1 MVPGWFWRHRHP
13 RGDPVQGLA
22 PPTACPFAAAATLF
36 ADPRSLRVSQSPEA
50 EPLSPAAIAARFV
63 EPGRIRA
70 VQPLGN
76 GQINDTYLVQLQP
89 DAGAAENEDR
99 AGFGAAFVLQRL
111 NAEVFKDPAE
121 VIANHGIVEEH
132 VNRRLQAGVP
142 ALAGRRW
149 EMPDLL
155 PPREEPGPALVV
167 AGDHWRAL
175 RFIDGAESVE
185 VIAGPDQARQVGVGL
200 GMFHLLISDLPVE
213 RLTDTLEG
221 FHITPLYLER
231 YDALGERRTG
241 RRPGEGDQ
249 DDWLQHQ
256 LWCEAFIEARRD
268 LAPVLEQARADGR
281 LPLRPIHGDPKV
293 NNLLLDPASGEAI
306 ALIDLD
312 TVKPGLVHYDIGDC
326 LRSGCNP
333 LGEDTTAFEA
343 VHFEAELFAAML
355 SGYLSVARSF
365 LTKPDWEAL
374 LVAPRLLA
382 FELGLR
388 FYTDHLEGDS
398 YFRTLH
404 PRHNLDRALVQ
415 FHLVASIEAQQEE
428 LAAILEGL
436 R

>member
-1 MVPGWFWRHRHP
+1 MAPVWPLRRRHP
-13 RGDPVQGLA
+13 PGDPVQVLA
-22 PPTACPFAAAATLF
+22 PPAAGLFAAAVTLPL
-36 ADPRSLRVSQSPEA
+36 DPRSLRVSPTPEA
-50 EPLSPAAIAARFV
+50 EPVSPAAVAARFV
-63 EPGRIRA
+63 EPGLIRA

-76 GQINDTYLVQLQP
+76 GQINDTYLVQLLP
-89 DAGAAENEDR
+89 DRGAADHEGG

-111 NAEVFKDPAE
+111 NAAVFTDPAA
-121 VIANHGIVEEH
+121 VIANHAVVEQH
-132 VNRRLQAGVP
+132 VKRRLRAGVP

-149 EMPDLL
+149 DLPELL
-155 PPREEPGPALVV
+155 PPREGPGPAVVV

-185 VIAGPDQARQVGVGL
+185 VIAGPEQAHQVGVGL

-213 RLTDTLEG
+213 RLTDTLKG
-221 FHITPLYLER
+221 FHVTPAYLAR
-231 YDALGERRTG
+231 YDALADRCTG
-241 RRPGEGDQ
+241 PSLGEGEQ
-249 DDWLQHQ
+249 AEWQRQQ

-268 LAPVLEQARADGR
+268 LVPVLEQALAAGL

-293 NNLLLDPASGEAI
+293 NNLLLDPGSGEAI

-333 LGEDTTAFEA
+333 LGEETTAFEA
-343 VHFEAELFAAML
+343 VHFDAALFEAML

-365 LTKPDWEAL
+365 LTKPDWDLL

-388 FYTDHLEGDS
+388 FYTDHLEGNP
-398 YFRTLH
+398 YFRTRH

-415 FHLVASIEAQQEE
+415 FHLVASIEAQQER
-428 LAAILEGL
+428 LTAILETL

>member
-1 MVPGWFWRHRHP
+1 
-13 RGDPVQGLA
+13 VQVLA
-22 PPTACPFAAAATLF
+22 PPAAGLFAAAVTLPL
-36 ADPRSLRVSQSPEA
+36 DPRSLRVSLTPEA
-50 EPLSPAAIAARFV
+50 EPVSPAAVAALFV

-89 DAGAAENEDR
+89 DRGAAEHEDPAAFG
-99 AGFGAAFVLQRL
+99 AGFGTAFVLQRL
-111 NAEVFKDPAE
+111 NAEVFQDPAA
-121 VIANHGIVEEH
+121 VIANHAVVEQH
-132 VNRRLQAGVP
+132 VKRRLRAGVP

-149 EMPDLL
+149 DLPELL
-155 PPREEPGPALVV
+155 PPREGPGPAVVV

-185 VIAGPDQARQVGVGL
+185 VITGPEQAHQVGVGL

-213 RLTDTLEG
+213 RLTDTLKG
-221 FHITPLYLER
+221 FHVTPAYLAR
-231 YDALGERRTG
+231 YDALADRCTG
-241 RRPGEGDQ
+241 PSLGEGEQ
-249 DDWLQHQ
+249 AEWQRQ
-256 LWCEAFIEARRD
+256 QVWCEAFIEARRD
-268 LAPVLEQARADGR
+268 LVPVLEQALAAGL

-293 NNLLLDPASGEAI
+293 NNLLLDPGSGEAI

-333 LGEDTTAFEA
+333 LGEETTAFEA
-343 VHFEAELFAAML
+343 VHFDSALFEAML

-365 LTKPDWEAL
+365 LTKPDWDLL

-388 FYTDHLEGDS
+388 FYTDHLEGNP
-398 YFRTLH
+398 YFRTRH

-415 FHLVASIEAQQEE
+415 FHLVASIEAQQER
-428 LAAILEGL
+428 LAAIVESL